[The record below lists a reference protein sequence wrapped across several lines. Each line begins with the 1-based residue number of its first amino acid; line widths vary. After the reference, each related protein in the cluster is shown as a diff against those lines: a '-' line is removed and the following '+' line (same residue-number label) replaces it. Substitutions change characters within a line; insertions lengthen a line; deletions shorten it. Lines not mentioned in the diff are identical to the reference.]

1 MKREEYKS
9 VAFEKGQ
16 VLLNINEIL
25 SYFPRKIASEINK
38 RINGEKVLQDINLL
52 EEIRFRS
59 SKPVIL
65 KFTNKEDILENVIT
79 TQEEILEIVQHIC
92 NNSIYSYQNQICNG
106 YITLKG
112 GHRVGITGSVVIADG
127 KVTNINYISSL
138 NFRISKQIIGA
149 SSRILK
155 YVLNVEENSVY
166 NTLII
171 SPPGVGKTTM
181 LRDLIRKI
189 SNGME
194 QINYEG
200 ITVGLVDER
209 GEIAAMYKGIPR
221 NEVGLRTDVLDNIPK
236 WIGMQMLIR
245 SMSPKVIVADEIGN
259 EKDIEAINYAVCS
272 GIKGIFTA
280 HGKNIEDIQLNPEI
294 NKLINN
300 HIFER
305 LIFLDENKKGEVSKV
320 YNLNKINAEYIL
332 A

>member
-1 MKREEYKS
+1 M
-9 VAFEKGQ
+9 
-16 VLLNINEIL
+16 LNINEIL

-209 GEIAAMYKGIPR
+209 GEIAAMYKGIPQ

-236 WIGMQMLIR
+236 WLGMQMLIR

>member
-1 MKREEYKS
+1 MKSTKF
-9 VAFEKGQ
+9 AKANFEKGQ

-25 SYFPRKIASEINK
+25 SYFPRKIANEINK
-38 RINGEKVLQDINLL
+38 RINGEKASQDINLL
-52 EEIRFRS
+52 EEIRIRS

-65 KFTNKEDILENVIT
+65 KFTNKEEILENVIT

-92 NNSIYSYQNQICNG
+92 NNSIYTYQNQICNG

-166 NTLII
+166 NTLIV

-209 GEIAAMYKGIPR
+209 GEIAAMYKGVPQ

-236 WIGMQMLIR
+236 WLGMQMLIR
-245 SMSPKVIVADEIGN
+245 SMAPKVIVADEIGN
-259 EKDIEAINYAVCS
+259 QKDIEAINYAICS